1 MGFVLFVQLY
11 VFPRAAFVIVLWYK
25 SPVPWVSRVYGFV
38 LFVQLYVF
46 PRAAPSGIHI
56 TALRVQIPYTLETH
70 GTTITCLYDTYTRL
84 IVKPKSRRFSNPL
97 GMEFKSNMASSVLT
111 IECLLCTVNA
121 WYQRAV
127 DSLIMY
133 RDGTVIIII
142 IMSLPV

>member
-1 MGFVLFVQLY
+1 M
-11 VFPRAAFVIVLWYK
+11 
-25 SPVPWVSRVYGFV
+25 YGFV

-56 TALRVQIPYTLETH
+56 TALRVQIPYTQKPMVQLLLVCMIH
-70 GTTITCLYDTYTRL
+70 TRL

-97 GMEFKSNMASSVLT
+97 EMEFKSNMASSVLT
-111 IECLLCTVNA
+111 IECLFCTVNA

-127 DSLIMY
+127 DSIIMY

-142 IMSLPV
+142 IMSLPVRYMIKRISNTLGLLQ